1 MDLLDNAQIQEA
13 QGQYLKFLDDK
24 DDKEHYQQVKTM
36 IEKKSQ
42 RLIINM
48 GESSLYSLFSSR
60 HTIGESISSLGKVP
74 I

>member
-48 GESSLYSLFSSR
+48 GKGRASSMKTHWNHKNL
-60 HTIGESISSLGKVP
+60 
-74 I
+74 

>member
-48 GESSLYSLFSSR
+48 GKSDLK
-60 HTIGESISSLGKVP
+60 IKKVP
-74 I
+74 TFWALTHFSC